1 MSKLFGIPVGS
12 LALVLVAL
20 LVLSLAAVAAI
31 AVRNRVFVR
40 LGLRSAQRRRGR
52 SALIVAGLMLGTV
65 IISAA
70 LATGDTMSQTI
81 RSTALGA
88 LGNADEV
95 VGAKGISSAFATAS
109 GGTGAR
115 YFPQSHTRK
124 IVRAGGDRV
133 TFVYP
138 VLVDSVAVVDLHSR
152 QSEPRVTLYASTPVG
167 LPVAGLRPGQVVLN
181 PKAADKLD
189 AKPGDTL
196 RVLAGAGT
204 TTVRVKEV
212 RHYSGGAAAASGLL
226 ISLPSAQRLFAKPGM
241 VNGFMVGNRDGLAGT
256 DAVIAALNPTLD
268 RLGLE
273 ADNTREDFIRVA
285 DKEGAAFMSLFS
297 TFGSFSIAAGVLLI
311 FLIFVM
317 LAAERRNEL
326 GIARAV
332 GTRRSHLVWMFVFE
346 GLAYD
351 LAAAAIGVLVGIGVA
366 YLMVLALSGLLAAS
380 DISIG
385 FTVKPASLALA
396 YSIGVLLTLLV
407 VAYSARRVSRMNIV
421 SAIRGLPEPA
431 AKKVGK
437 RRWLWP
443 AVGILLGVLF
453 VWAGVQAEDAVSL
466 GVGVSALV
474 LSAVPLL
481 SLAGVPDRPLRTAA
495 GLALVC
501 WFTLPIPRLLL
512 GQLKTNFGL
521 FVFGGLMIVIGATW
535 VIAYNADL
543 LLGGLSATLGR
554 VRSLA
559 PVLRMAVAYPLKS
572 LFRTGVTLAMFT
584 LVVFT
589 LVVGSTITG
598 SMVNAFN
605 DVNAYGGGF
614 DVQASVSPS
623 TPIPNI
629 HQALRHARGLDPSD
643 LRTVAAMSTLPVK
656 ARQLGQGV
664 KAEDFIVHGVDNTF
678 LRNTTYG
685 LTARAKG
692 YASTAAVW
700 RAVRTHPGLAVID
713 SLSVPHKINYNFGAA
728 QAFHLRGFYLEER
741 TFAPMEVRVHDPQTG
756 HTRRLTV
763 IGVLAE
769 TAPQTMVGLYT
780 AQSALSKAFG
790 HRVRPT
796 TYLIGL
802 RHGIDPVTTAKHL
815 EAAFL
820 ANGMQAEA
828 VSKLLH
834 DAVSASLTFDRLI
847 EAFMALGLLVGVTAL
862 GVISARAVVERRQ
875 QIGVL
880 RAIGFR
886 SRMVQLSF
894 LIESSFIALTAI
906 VVGTGLGLAVA
917 YNVVDEYARQPSMEN
932 LGLHVP
938 WLTLAVVFLVV
949 YLVAMVTT
957 LAPARRAARIFPAEA
972 LRYQ

>member
-20 LVLSLAAVAAI
+20 LVLSLAGVAAV

-196 RVLAGAGT
+196 RVLAGART

-273 ADNTREDFIRVA
+273 ADNTREDFIKVA

-385 FTVKPASLALA
+385 FTVKPASIALA

-431 AKKVGK
+431 ATKVGK

-443 AVGILLGVLF
+443 AVGILLGLLF
-453 VWAGVQAEDAVSL
+453 VWAGVQAEGRRLPRRRRLRSRAQRRPAPL
-466 GVGVSALV
+466 ARGRPRPAATHGGRARARLLV
-474 LSAVPLL
+474 HAADP
-481 SLAGVPDRPLRTAA
+481 APAPGPTEDQFRPLR
-495 GLALVC
+495 LRR
-501 WFTLPIPRLLL
+501 PDDRDRRHL
-512 GQLKTNFGL
+512 G
-521 FVFGGLMIVIGATW
+521 
-535 VIAYNADL
+535 
-543 LLGGLSATLGR
+543 
-554 VRSLA
+554 
-559 PVLRMAVAYPLKS
+559 
-572 LFRTGVTLAMFT
+572 
-584 LVVFT
+584 
-589 LVVGSTITG
+589 
-598 SMVNAFN
+598 
-605 DVNAYGGGF
+605 
-614 DVQASVSPS
+614 
-623 TPIPNI
+623 
-629 HQALRHARGLDPSD
+629 
-643 LRTVAAMSTLPVK
+643 
-656 ARQLGQGV
+656 
-664 KAEDFIVHGVDNTF
+664 
-678 LRNTTYG
+678 
-685 LTARAKG
+685 
-692 YASTAAVW
+692 
-700 RAVRTHPGLAVID
+700 
-713 SLSVPHKINYNFGAA
+713 
-728 QAFHLRGFYLEER
+728 
-741 TFAPMEVRVHDPQTG
+741 
-756 HTRRLTV
+756 
-763 IGVLAE
+763 
-769 TAPQTMVGLYT
+769 
-780 AQSALSKAFG
+780 
-790 HRVRPT
+790 
-796 TYLIGL
+796 
-802 RHGIDPVTTAKHL
+802 
-815 EAAFL
+815 
-820 ANGMQAEA
+820 
-828 VSKLLH
+828 
-834 DAVSASLTFDRLI
+834 DRLQ
-847 EAFMALGLLVGVTAL
+847 
-862 GVISARAVVERRQ
+862 RR
-875 QIGVL
+875 
-880 RAIGFR
+880 
-886 SRMVQLSF
+886 
-894 LIESSFIALTAI
+894 
-906 VVGTGLGLAVA
+906 
-917 YNVVDEYARQPSMEN
+917 P
-932 LGLHVP
+932 
-938 WLTLAVVFLVV
+938 
-949 YLVAMVTT
+949 
-957 LAPARRAARIFPAEA
+957 PARRAQRNPGPDPVARTRTADGGRLSAEEPLPHRRHPRDVHA
-972 LRYQ
+972 RRLHPRGRLHDHRLDGQRLQRRQCLRRRLRHPGRRLPLDTDPQHPPGAATRAVASTHPTSVPSLRCPPCPSKHGRSASA